1 MRSTTGRARSASSR
15 PSASR
20 SAAIA
25 IARDCRPTAPST
37 RACSR
42 RRGTELRTPLRAG
55 ASDADLVGLL
65 QNVWRNRDD
74 RYSEIRGR
82 LLEHKPEGV
91 EKPERVEMYRMG
103 G

>member
-1 MRSTTGRARSASSR
+1 
-15 PSASR
+15 
-20 SAAIA
+20 
-25 IARDCRPTAPST
+25 
-37 RACSR
+37 
-42 RRGTELRTPLRAG
+42 LRCALRAG

-82 LLEHKPEGV
+82 LLEHKNDDGA
-91 EKPERVEMYRMG
+91 KKTERVEMYRMG

>member
-1 MRSTTGRARSASSR
+1 
-15 PSASR
+15 
-20 SAAIA
+20 
-25 IARDCRPTAPST
+25 
-37 RACSR
+37 
-42 RRGTELRTPLRAG
+42 LRAG

-82 LLEHKPEGV
+82 LLEHKNDDGAT
-91 EKPERVEMYRMG
+91 KTERVEMYRMG